1 MTPASRH
8 QCLIY
13 DGPPSRQLTAIAS
26 VIREKLN
33 QNRRCLYLNS
43 HPMVAGIKSYLAAMG
58 VDVAAEMEKG
68 SLVLSSDLHHLVGDW
83 HFDVDRMIDSLG
95 RALDQALADGYR
107 GLWASGD
114 MSWEFGPAKDL
125 SKLLEYEWR
134 LEEFLREHSQMEG
147 ICQYHSD
154 TLPRNV
160 LRNGLLAHSSLF
172 INETLTVFNP
182 HCVDPRSLAADAIVD
197 PQLDH
202 ALDRH
207 LHRES
212 LN

>member
-1 MTPASRH
+1 MTSASRH

-13 DGPPSRQLTAIAS
+13 DGPPSRQLPAIAS
-26 VIREKLN
+26 VIHEKLS

-43 HPMVAGIKSYLAAMG
+43 PPMVAGIKSYLAAEG
-58 VDVAAEMEKG
+58 VDVAHEAAKG
-68 SLVLSSDLHHLVGDW
+68 SLVLSSDQHHLVGDW
-83 HFDVDRMIDSLG
+83 HFDVDRMIEMLQ
-95 RALDQALADGYR
+95 RTLDQTLIDGYD

-134 LEEFLREHSQMEG
+134 LEEFLRAHPQMEG

-154 TLPRNV
+154 ILPRNV
-160 LRNGLLAHSSLF
+160 LRNGLLTHSQLF
-172 INETLTVFNP
+172 INETLTMLNP
-182 HCVDPRSLAADAIVD
+182 HCGTPQAVAETVIVD

-202 ALDRH
+202 ALDR
-207 LHRES
+207 LLQRGS

>member
-8 QCLIY
+8 HCLIY
-13 DGPPSRQLTAIAS
+13 DGPPSRQLPAIAS
-26 VIREKLN
+26 TILEKLS

-43 HPMVAGIKSYLAAMG
+43 PVMVAGMKSCLAARG
-58 VDVAAEMEKG
+58 LDVGYEMERG
-68 SLVLSSDLHHLVGDW
+68 SLVLSSDRHHLVEEW
-83 HFDVDRMIDSLG
+83 SFDLDRMIEMLQ
-95 RALDQALADGYR
+95 RTFDQALNDSYD

-114 MSWEFGPAKDL
+114 MTWEFGPAKDL
-125 SKLLEYEWR
+125 SRLLEYEWR
-134 LEEFLREHSQMEG
+134 LEEFLRDHPQMEG

-160 LRNGLLAHSSLF
+160 LRNSLLVHPRLF
-172 INETLTVFNP
+172 INETLTVLNP
-182 HCVDPRSLAADAIVD
+182 HFTHPLVPAHATMD

-202 ALDRH
+202 ALDR
-207 LHRES
+207 LLNQQS